1 MSVSKTFATYEKK
14 EQVKNSIGRL
24 MIAVIAIAAEVLFI
38 AMLISSLNEKYTI
51 LATIFRIIAL
61 AIVIAISTK
70 SASASVKL
78 PWVVLIMLNPIIGVT
93 IYFMVGFSGSTRKM
107 RMRFLNV
114 DNELFPLLN
123 GDKEVLEE
131 IGERDLGVA
140 NVFRYISHKALFP
153 AYSDSNIEF
162 YGEARA
168 ALTAQKEAMRKA
180 EHFIFMEYHAI
191 EDSAA
196 FAGIKEILAEKAA
209 EGVEVRI
216 IYDDVGSVGFI
227 DSSFIKRLNDLGIK
241 CRVFNPVVPIANVFL
256 NNRDHRKITV
266 VDGKIGF
273 TGGYNLANEYFKLT
287 RPYGD
292 WKDSGVRIEGNAV
305 HNLTMMFLEIWNATK
320 THDTKD
326 VSYLKYIPD
335 VKLESQEEGSFIQP
349 YGDTPLDHEHVGE
362 NVYLNIINNADEYVW
377 FMTPYLIITDEMNKA
392 LTLAASRGVDVR
404 IITPGIPDKRATY
417 AVTRSYYSRLVRDGV
432 RIYEYTPG
440 FCHAKQC
447 VADDEIA
454 TCGTINL
461 DYRSFFHHF
470 ENGVLMYN
478 CKAVYDIKTDFDE
491 TLTKCLEVTDRYV
504 DGKKSLN
511 IFRQILRLF
520 SVLM

>member
-1 MSVSKTFATYEKK
+1 MGVSKTFATYEKK
-14 EQVKNSIGRL
+14 EQVKNSVGRL
-24 MIAVIAIAAEVLFI
+24 MVAVLAIATEVLLI
-38 AMLISSLNEKYTI
+38 ATLISRLNEKYTI
-51 LATIFRIIAL
+51 LSTGFRIVAL
-61 AIVIAISTK
+61 IIVIAISTK
-70 SASASVKL
+70 STSASVKL
-78 PWVVLIMLNPIIGVT
+78 PWVVLIMLNPIIGIT
-93 IYFMVGFSGSTRKM
+93 IYFMVGLSGSTRKM
-107 RMRFLNV
+107 RARFQNV

-123 GDKEVLEE
+123 CDKAVLEE
-131 IGERDLGVA
+131 IGEKNLGIA
-140 NVFRYISHKALFP
+140 NVFRYVSRKAFFP

-162 YGEARA
+162 YGEARE
-168 ALTAQKEAMRKA
+168 ALAAQKEAMREAK
-180 EHFIFMEYHAI
+180 HFIFMEYHAI

-227 DSSFIKRLNDLGIK
+227 DSSFIKRLSDLGIK

-320 THDTKD
+320 TRGIKDTIY
-326 VSYLKYIPD
+326 SKYMPEVTLDNI
-335 VKLESQEEGSFIQP
+335 EEGCFIQP

-362 NVYLNIINNADEYVW
+362 NVYLSIINNADGYVW

-404 IITPGIPDKRATY
+404 IITPGIPDKRLAY

-447 VADDEIA
+447 VADDEIS

-461 DYRSFFHHF
+461 DYRSFYHHF
-470 ENGVLMYN
+470 ENGVVMYN
-478 CKAVYDIKTDFDE
+478 CKAVHDIKKDFDE
-491 TLTKCLEVTDRYV
+491 TLAKCVEVTDKYIE
-504 DGKKSLN
+504 GKKSLN

>member
-14 EQVKNSIGRL
+14 EQGKNSIGRL
-24 MIAVIAIAAEVLFI
+24 MIAVIAIAVEVLFI
-38 AMLISSLNEKYTI
+38 AMLISSLDEKYTI

-114 DNELFPLLN
+114 DNELFPLLS

-131 IGERDLGVA
+131 IGDRDLGVA

-168 ALTAQKEAMRKA
+168 ALAAQKEAMRKA

-216 IYDDVGSVGFI
+216 IYDDVGSVGFL

-273 TGGYNLANEYFKLT
+273 TGGYEYFKLT

-305 HNLTMMFLEIWNATK
+305 HNLTVMFLEIWNATK

-326 VSYLKYIPD
+326 VSYLKYIPA
-335 VKLESQEEGSFIQP
+335 VKLENQEKGSFIQP

-362 NVYLNIINNADEYVW
+362 NVYINIINNADEYVW

-417 AVTRSYYSRLVRDGV
+417 SVTRSYYSRLVRDGV

-478 CKAVYDIKTDFDE
+478 CRAVYDIKADFDE
-491 TLTKCLEVTDRYV
+491 TLTKCVEVTDRYV

-520 SVLM
+520 AVLM